1 MELDQ
6 TKNDA
11 SDLNQPKMTD
21 MAKALQ
27 SKTSNPT
34 TEKVNSVVVESLQS
48 LKHRRQLYRD
58 QMCFCVIL

>member
-48 LKHRRQLYRD
+48 LKHRIQLYRD